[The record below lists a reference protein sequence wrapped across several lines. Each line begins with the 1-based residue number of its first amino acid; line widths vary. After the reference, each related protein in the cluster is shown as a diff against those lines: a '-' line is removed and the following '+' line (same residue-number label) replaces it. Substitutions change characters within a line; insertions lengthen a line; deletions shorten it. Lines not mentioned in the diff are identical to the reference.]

1 MRNGDEMSGQAQEV
15 EATARKVFSIGP
27 EGGLI
32 PLDESEDAYYE
43 FLRLKADAENLEE
56 ERREF

>member
-1 MRNGDEMSGQAQEV
+1 MSGQAQEV